1 MLNSKIAQHPVS
13 AILSAVR
20 WRQGLA
26 ILFVKLDH
34 FGDGLTEFCKDGLLV
49 VPIATVIEQSGA
61 IPDEALVFVRPLNDL
76 GVASAVFHPRD
87 YSITALT
94 ALS

>member
-13 AILSAVR
+13 VILSAVR

-76 GVASAVFHPRD
+76 A
-87 YSITALT
+87 
-94 ALS
+94 